1 MDDVTKEDL
10 RLYLYRK
17 QMIKIL
23 EQELEGVYVSSPGPK
38 EVQGGKSSVP
48 NPSDPTAMKARIH
61 SEMEDRL
68 LAKKA
73 ELEEMTQRIERFTA
87 EIDDQIIGPIISWHY
102 IRGLS
107 WAQTCMKVY
116 GYPDGDVCRKAV
128 IRYFKKREANKR

>member
-1 MDDVTKEDL
+1 MDDITKEDL

-23 EQELEGVYVSSPGPK
+23 EQELETVYESSPAPK
-38 EVQGGKSSVP
+38 EVQGGKSSVR

-61 SEMEDRL
+61 GEMEEKL
-68 LAKKA
+68 LQKKA
-73 ELEEMTQRIERFTA
+73 ELEEMTRRIERFTA
-87 EIDDQIIGPIISWHY
+87 EIDDQIIGPIIRWHY